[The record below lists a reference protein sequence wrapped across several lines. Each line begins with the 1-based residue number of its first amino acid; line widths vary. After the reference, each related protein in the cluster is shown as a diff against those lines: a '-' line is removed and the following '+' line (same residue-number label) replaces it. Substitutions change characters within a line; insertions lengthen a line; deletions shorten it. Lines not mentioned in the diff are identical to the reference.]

1 MEAENTPNRIS
12 QFLNNPRVPLIVLA
26 AMGSLLLIYFA
37 GGRLLAYLPYGL
49 FLLCPLMH
57 LFMHRGGHGAH
68 GGHGGHDGH
77 EGHGGHGRCA
87 AHAAEDENPVNHDHG

>member
-1 MEAENTPNRIS
+1 MEVQNTPTRLS

-26 AMGSLLLIYFA
+26 AMGGLLLIYFA

-57 LFMHRGGHGAH
+57 LFMHRGHGGHSGHESH
-68 GGHGGHDGH
+68 GGHG
-77 EGHGGHGRCA
+77 CCPS
-87 AHAAEDENPVNHDHG
+87 HAADEENPERRNNG